1 VHDYLERF
9 AAAGLSCPLPPETEL
24 EAALF
29 PPALRH
35 SRGDNSSPGVSRAC
49 RYEPDLNPTYQEMA
63 THYRVGVLP
72 ARVRKPRDKAKVEVQ
87 IVQRWIVAALRH
99 RSCH

>member
-1 VHDYLERF
+1 
-9 AAAGLSCPLPPETEL
+9 
-24 EAALF
+24 
-29 PPALRH
+29 
-35 SRGDNSSPGVSRAC
+35 
-49 RYEPDLNPTYQEMA
+49 
-63 THYRVGVLP
+63 VGVLP